1 MHTVSVIVPMYN
13 AEDFLPTCLEVMR
26 RNGGDGTQFIVVD
39 DHSTDATP
47 RILDDARAAMPGLTI
62 VRNDANLGVARSRNI
77 ALDLAD
83 GRYLAYL
90 DVDDW
95 YGPGHL
101 DGLVQAIQELEVD
114 FVRTDHVRVDG
125 YRRTLESAPEKR
137 RGVPMEASTGIGRA
151 GSNAMVDYP
160 FLWAGIYDT
169 ERLPRDVFLFDESL
183 RTAADRPW
191 FWRLYM
197 EAATTAVVDLHGYF
211 YRKDHNPRALTQAG
225 NAQTLHFLDASARIR
240 DLVLPTGDPE
250 WITKAAYA
258 AARICTF
265 HVARRARLSPALRA
279 ELFDRSAT
287 LLASYPTEAMDDA
300 IRALSVSPRI
310 SARALVAKGRKS

>member
-1 MHTVSVIVPMYN
+1 MHTVSVIVPTYN

-26 RNGGDGTQFIVVD
+26 RSGDDGTQFIVVD

-47 RILDDARAAMPGLTI
+47 HILDAAVRRMPTLTV
-62 VRNDANLGVARSRNI
+62 VRNDTNVGVARSRNI
-77 ALDLAD
+77 ALDVAD
-83 GRYLAYL
+83 GRYLTYL

-95 YGPGHL
+95 YGHGHL
-101 DGLVQAIQELEVD
+101 EALVRAIQDLEVD

-125 YRRTLESAPEKR
+125 YQRTLDRAPEKH
-137 RGVPMEASTGIGRA
+137 RGVPLEAASGIGRA

-169 ERLPRDVFLFDESL
+169 TRLPRDLFLFDESL

-197 EAATTAVVDLHGYF
+197 KAKSTAVVDLHGYF

-240 DLVLPTGDPE
+240 DLVVPAGRAE
-250 WITKAAYA
+250 WTTKAAYA
-258 AARICTF
+258 AARICAF
-265 HVARRARLSPALRA
+265 HVTRRSRLSPELQA
-279 ELFDRSAT
+279 ELFLRSAS
-287 LLASYPTEAMDDA
+287 LLASYPHSTMDDA
-300 IRALSVSPRI
+300 IRTLSLSQRMV
-310 SARALVAKGRKS
+310 ARALVRRGRAS

>member
-26 RNGGDGTQFIVVD
+26 RSRDAGAQFIVVD

-47 RILDDARAAMPGLTI
+47 RILDEASAQMPELTV
-62 VRNDANLGVARSRNI
+62 VRNDSNMGVARSRNI
-77 ALDLAD
+77 ALDLAE
-83 GRYLAYL
+83 GRYLTYL

-101 DGLVQAIQELEVD
+101 SALVRAIQDLDVD
-114 FVRTDHVRVDG
+114 FVRTDHVRVD
-125 YRRTLESAPEKR
+125 RSQRTLERAPDAR
-137 RGVPMEASTGIGRA
+137 RGTAMAAEAGIGTA
-151 GSNAMVDYP
+151 GSRSMVDYP

-169 ERLPRDVFLFDESL
+169 TRLSRDLFLFNENL

-197 EAATTAVVDLHGYF
+197 QAESTAVVDLHQYF
-211 YRKDHNPRALTQAG
+211 YRKDRNPTALTQAG
-225 NAQTLHFLDASARIR
+225 NEYTLHFLDASVGIR
-240 DLVLPTGDPE
+240 DLVLPTDRSD

-258 AARICTF
+258 AARICAF
-265 HVARRARLSPALRA
+265 HVARRARLSPALQ
-279 ELFDRSAT
+279 EQLFTRSAL
-287 LLASYPTEAMDDA
+287 LLASYPHDLMDDA
-300 IRALSVSPRI
+300 IRTLSMSERI
-310 SARALVAKGRKS
+310 IARALTAKGRDS